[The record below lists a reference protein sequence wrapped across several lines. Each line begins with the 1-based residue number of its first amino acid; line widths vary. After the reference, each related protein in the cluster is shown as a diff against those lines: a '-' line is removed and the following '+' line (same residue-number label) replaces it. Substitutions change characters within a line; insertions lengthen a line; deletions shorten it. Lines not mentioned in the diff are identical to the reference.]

1 MDRTSRDKVA
11 RAYGPAVGYTRV
23 SREEQAREGVSLE
36 AQRDRIAAY
45 ALAKDL
51 ELGEVLVDE
60 GLSGKDLN
68 RPALQDVLDRCRRGE
83 VKHVIVWKLDRLTRC
98 TRHLL
103 SLVEDLFL
111 ARHIELHSVS
121 ESLDTSTPHGRFV
134 LTLFGGLAQ
143 MERELIAERT
153 RGALAWK
160 RENGLPTSHP
170 SLGFRTNGK
179 RNHMIPVSEELQL
192 VERILDFW
200 RMGRS
205 TRAIAVQ
212 LNAEGA
218 RTKQGARWHHTTVG
232 KVVRRRDWYAPY
244 LRAVWS
250 PRGHVRADVSTYQA
264 PRGLGIPLSRWW
276 VGLLRLQCGPRVC
289 PPGCPRGEEAC
300 NEAGGEHY
308 HAGSD
313 QDRRI
318 MRVDVLMQ
326 QRLHEVSSPVGHA
339 YSQDRPQRA
348 ERDSLRH
355 HQPGNVRHLGP

>member
-11 RAYGPAVGYTRV
+11 RAHGPAVGYTRV

-170 SLGFRTNGK
+170 PLGFRTNGK

-232 KVVRRRDWYAPY
+232 NVVRRRDWYAPY
-244 LRAVWS
+244 LRA
-250 PRGHVRADVSTYQA
+250 
-264 PRGLGIPLSRWW
+264 L
-276 VGLLRLQCGPRVC
+276 
-289 PPGCPRGEEAC
+289 
-300 NEAGGEHY
+300 
-308 HAGSD
+308 
-313 QDRRI
+313 
-318 MRVDVLMQ
+318 
-326 QRLHEVSSPVGHA
+326 
-339 YSQDRPQRA
+339 
-348 ERDSLRH
+348 
-355 HQPGNVRHLGP
+355 